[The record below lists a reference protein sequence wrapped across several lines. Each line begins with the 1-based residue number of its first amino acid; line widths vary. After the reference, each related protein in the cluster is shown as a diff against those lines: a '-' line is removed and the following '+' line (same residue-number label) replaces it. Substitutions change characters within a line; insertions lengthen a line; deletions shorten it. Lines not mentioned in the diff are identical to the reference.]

1 VIVELS
7 SARLTLK
14 PLSASQLAL
23 FLSDQATLRT
33 DLKMPICQDIIDG
46 NVARAINM
54 KLARMAKVD
63 TSLHEWYT
71 YWLIIIRGVPVG
83 AGLIGFKG
91 YPDAEGKTEIG
102 YGIGPAYRNQGYMTE
117 ALGLM
122 SGWAFTHRECR
133 VLTAKAVFNPASTR
147 VLAKA
152 GWQKMRQGET
162 SSDWELHRDAL
173 PRGGQSSS
181 TIRDHPL

>member
-1 VIVELS
+1 LGPKHANIRGVPVELS
-7 SARLTLK
+7 NARLTLK

-23 FLSDQATLRT
+23 FLSDQATLST

-46 NVARAINM
+46 NVTRAINI
-54 KLARMAKVD
+54 KLARMANVD
-63 TSLHEWYT
+63 FGLHEWCT
-71 YWLIIIRGVPVG
+71 YWLIIIRVVPVG

-91 YPDAEGKTEIG
+91 YPDTEGKTEIG
-102 YGIGPAYRNQGYMTE
+102 YGIGAAYRNQGYMTE

-122 SGWAFTHRECR
+122 CGWAFTHYECQ
-133 VLTAKAVFNPASTR
+133 VLTAKAVSNPASAR

-152 GWQKMRQGET
+152 GWQKIRQGEK

-173 PRGGQSSS
+173 PRGG
-181 TIRDHPL
+181 